1 MTRIQLGK
9 RLQVAGSLIIVAP
22 MLTDRFLF
30 SVQEP
35 FLVACA
41 IAAAVLLGSGILI
54 ARIAEARAAS
64 GTTG

>member
-1 MTRIQLGK
+1 MTRLQLGK
-9 RLQVAGSLIIVAP
+9 RLQVAGSLLIVTP

-41 IAAAVLLGSGILI
+41 IVAAVLLGSGILM
-54 ARIAEARAAS
+54 ARTAEARATPEKA
-64 GTTG
+64 G